1 MPPTV
6 GGRRNASAIE
16 RYYPEAVPVAL
27 GRLDDHLRDGCF
39 AAAMSATRVTAPA
52 PDPASGASGGAG
64 AGDSTDDADSTDS
77 DDGGLPV
84 YQCLSCDENV
94 ILGGGGILECE
105 SCRTRRVY
113 SIGDNVALLA
123 LRSSRLNHRQGRVV
137 CVRGERYGVLLV
149 GAADPGAV
157 RPLNL

>member
-1 MPPTV
+1 
-6 GGRRNASAIE
+6 
-16 RYYPEAVPVAL
+16 
-27 GRLDDHLRDGCF
+27 
-39 AAAMSATRVTAPA
+39 MSATRVTAPA
-52 PDPASGASGGAG
+52 PDPASGAGGGDG
-64 AGDSTDDADSTDS
+64 AGDSPDDADSTDS

-84 YQCLSCDENV
+84 YMCTGCDENV

-113 SIGDNVALLA
+113 SVGDNVALLA